1 MKKPNKA
8 QTTFYLSL
16 FMFLLV
22 LVAATFGD
30 KGVVTVYKFKSELN
44 ELKSFNKKLTNE
56 NLRLRNEIAAL
67 KSDPFAVEKVAR
79 EKLNLVKAGEVI
91 YQFVPSSKN

>member
-22 LVAATFGD
+22 LVVATFGD

-44 ELKSFNKKLTNE
+44 QLKSLNKNLTTE
-56 NLRLRNEIAAL
+56 NLKLKNEIAAL